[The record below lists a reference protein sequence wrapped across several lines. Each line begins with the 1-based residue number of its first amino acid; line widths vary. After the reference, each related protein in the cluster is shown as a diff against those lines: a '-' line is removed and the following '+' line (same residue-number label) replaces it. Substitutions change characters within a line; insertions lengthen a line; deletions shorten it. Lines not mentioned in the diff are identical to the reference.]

1 MAAKPR
7 HKGLSFPL
15 FSYRYIQFGQDR
27 GGRVE
32 KRATK
37 QWEKRGD
44 AEAGRGHSGAAATG
58 REHHGGEEK

>member
-7 HKGLSFPL
+7 PKGLSFPL
-15 FSYRYIQFGQDR
+15 FSYRYSQVGQDR
-27 GGRVE
+27 GGRIE

-37 QWEKRGD
+37 QWEKQGG